1 MFNKK
6 NVTTATLV
14 GLVSLFIATS
24 ASADINVG
32 PYLGGSLGWGTI
44 DAPTID
50 GIHNENTNGG
60 VAGRVFGGLSFTP
73 NLALEAGYTKFMDV
87 NYSASSNIASFNAK
101 IQSYAVDMV
110 GKVTIPLDY
119 NFSLFGKVGGA
130 YLNEAASATVTNHSN
145 GLTVS
150 DKEAE
155 GKILPTF
162 GAGLG
167 YNINKN
173 VTADISWMRI
183 QKVGDTSLNS
193 TDTAMFGLS
202 YHF

>member
-6 NVTTATLV
+6 NVTIVTLAS
-14 GLVSLFIATS
+14 LASLFIATS
-24 ASADINVG
+24 ASADVNLS

-44 DAPTID
+44 GMPTVD
-50 GIHNENTNGG
+50 GFHNENTNGS
-60 VAGRVFGGLSFTP
+60 VAGRVFGGISFTP
-73 NLALEAGYTKFMDV
+73 NLALESGFTKFSDV
-87 NYSASSNIASFNAK
+87 NYSAGNSFNSFSDK
-101 IQSYAVDMV
+101 IQTYAVDVV
-110 GKVTIPLDY
+110 GKVTIPLES

-130 YLNEAASATVTNHSN
+130 YLNEAYNTTIVES
-145 GLTVS
+145 GVS
-150 DKEAE
+150 YSGKAEEA
-155 GKILPTF
+155 KVLPTF

-173 VTADISWMRI
+173 ITADISWMRI
-183 QKVGDTSLNS
+183 QKVGDTHLNS

>member
-6 NVTTATLV
+6 NVTIVTLAS
-14 GLVSLFIATS
+14 LASLFIATT

-32 PYLGGSLGWGTI
+32 PYLGGGLGWGSI
-44 DAPTID
+44 GAPD
-50 GIHNENTNGG
+50 NVYGIHNENTSGV

-73 NLALEAGYTKFMDV
+73 NLGLETGFTKFGDV
-87 NYSASSNIASFNAK
+87 NYSASTANASIKAK
-101 IQSYAVDMV
+101 TETYAVDMV
-110 GKVTIPLDY
+110 GKVTIPLEN

-130 YLNEAASATVTNHSN
+130 YLNEADSATATVNGVTRSA
-145 GLTVS
+145 S
-150 DKEAE
+150 DSE

-173 VTADISWMRI
+173 VTADVSWMRI
-183 QKVGDTSLNS
+183 QKVGDTDLNS
-193 TDTAMFGLS
+193 TDTAMLSLS